1 MFASPACDEYMKES
15 LKQSKADK
23 TNGIK
28 EENSEAKKRRGELKL
43 GPKIQEYGLAK

>member
-1 MFASPACDEYMKES
+1 MFASLACDEHMKEL

-28 EENSEAKKRRGELKL
+28 EENREGKNRRGELKL